1 MTIKQNAKGLTTTAM
16 MAAVLCILGPMTIPI
31 GPVPVTLANLAIFL
45 TVYILGTKRGA
56 IACLLYILIGLVGL
70 PVFSGFSGGVTKLAG
85 PTGGY
90 IIGYLPM
97 AVTAGLIIS
106 GREDRKL
113 LCIAGMELATW
124 ILYLLG
130 TAWLAFSAGMTFG
143 KALEIGVIPF
153 IVLDL
158 IKIVICAYLGP
169 ILKKRLGK
177 YI

>member
-1 MTIKQNAKGLTTTAM
+1 MTVKQNAKSLTTTAM
-16 MAAVLCILGPMTIPI
+16 MAAVLCVLGPLTIPI
-31 GPVPVTLANLAIFL
+31 GPVPVSLANLAIFL
-45 TVYILGTKRGA
+45 TMYILGTKRGT

-97 AVTAGLIIS
+97 ALAAGLIIT

-130 TAWLAFSAGMTFG
+130 TAWLAFSVGMTFCR
-143 KALEIGVIPF
+143 ALEVGVLPF

-158 IKIVICAYLGP
+158 IKIIICAYLGP
-169 ILKKRLGK
+169 GLKKRLGK
-177 YI
+177 FV